1 LARPEPLLIRLKED
15 NGMPSAESIELR
27 KFLKSQF
34 AESNPTETIQQI
46 RDRVDG
52 SMLRLPVLKGAQ
64 IESFSAGGVTGDW
77 VSMPGVAT
85 DRVLLYMHGGAYIM
99 GSARTHH
106 DLAAR
111 LSQAAGVRV
120 LMPNYRLAPENP
132 YPAAIEDATAVYGW
146 LLQQGF
152 KPEHLAIGGDSS
164 GGNLAAV
171 TLLALRDAGV
181 PLPAAAI
188 LLSPWT
194 DLTLSGESVT
204 TRAEV
209 DPMIKLGE
217 AGEHIG
223 YYVGNHD
230 PASPLISPV
239 FADLHGLPP
248 LLIHVG
254 SDEVLLDDSVRLADR
269 AQAAGTAVELKVW
282 EGMWHVF
289 QALATMLPEGRA
301 SINELGTFM
310 KLHVF

>member
-1 LARPEPLLIRLKED
+1 
-15 NGMPSAESIELR
+15 MPSAQSVELR
-27 KFLKSQF
+27 EFLKSQF
-34 AESNPTETIQQI
+34 AVSDPADTIQQI
-46 RDRVDG
+46 REKFDG
-52 SMLRLPVLKGAQ
+52 SMLHLPVLAGAQ
-64 IESFSAGGVTGDW
+64 IEPFSARGVTGDW
-77 VSMPGVAT
+77 VSMPLVAA
-85 DRVLLYMHGGAYIM
+85 DRVLLYLHGGAFIV
-99 GSARTHH
+99 GSARTHR

-120 LMPNYRLAPENP
+120 LVPNYRLAPENP

-146 LLQQGF
+146 LLEQGY
-152 KPEHLAIGGDSS
+152 KPEHIAICGDSA
-164 GGNLAAV
+164 GGNLAVV
-171 TLLALRDAGV
+171 TLLALREAGV
-181 PLPAAAI
+181 ALPAAAI

-217 AGEHIG
+217 AGEQIAG
-223 YYVGNHD
+223 YVGQHD
-230 PASPLISPV
+230 PANPLISPI

-254 SDEVLLDDSVRLADR
+254 NDEVVLDDSVRLAER
-269 AQAAGTAVELKVW
+269 AQAAGTAVTLKVW

-289 QALATMLPEGRA
+289 QALAVMLPEGRD
-301 SINELGTFM
+301 SIAELGAFV